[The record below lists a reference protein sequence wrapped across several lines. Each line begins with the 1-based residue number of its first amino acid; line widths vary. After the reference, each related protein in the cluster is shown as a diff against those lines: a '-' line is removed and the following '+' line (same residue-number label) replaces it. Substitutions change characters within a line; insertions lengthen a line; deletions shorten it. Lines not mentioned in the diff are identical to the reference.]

1 MSFVVLYKISISRQ
15 EDRAE
20 NERTQNKGEDEDLSG
35 GGSPRKDRTEQWS
48 ASEGLSLEGIQHGV
62 SWPAPARAVEDVQV
76 TRGRLVSSGGL
87 RSEVRRRL
95 HHGPGGPLVSRLG
108 SHASL
113 PPQAFMV
120 PSV

>member
-1 MSFVVLYKISISRQ
+1 MK
-15 EDRAE
+15 EH
-20 NERTQNKGEDEDLSG
+20 RTKGKMKTCPGEAA
-35 GGSPRKDRTEQWS
+35 PCKDRTEQWS
-48 ASEGLSLEGIQHGV
+48 ASEGLSLEGTQHGV
-62 SWPAPARAVEDVQV
+62 SWPAPARAVKHVQV
-76 TRGRLVSSGGL
+76 IRGRLVSSGGL

-113 PPQAFMV
+113 PPQAFTV